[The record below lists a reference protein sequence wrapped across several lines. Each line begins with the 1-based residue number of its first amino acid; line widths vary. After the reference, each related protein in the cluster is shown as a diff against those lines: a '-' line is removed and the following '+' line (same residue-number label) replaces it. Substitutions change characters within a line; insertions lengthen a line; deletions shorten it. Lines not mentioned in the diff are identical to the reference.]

1 VKHSL
6 INRIIYPD
14 VRNEVIDNLLLF
26 LKDEFTTETVNSVY
40 TTKYVDDLIFGYRA
54 NKVEVNLE
62 KIRSEYGAH
71 YTNSVV

>member
-6 INRIIYPD
+6 INRVIYPD
-14 VRNEVIDNLLLF
+14 VRKEVIDNLLLF